1 MAYRRPIKWN
11 YTDNVFQEWTNAEV
25 GALRYNLA
33 VAYGDYLNAGGI
45 GSVGA
50 VSTGTGKADIY
61 NPGGSGVV
69 DTRRNQQSNSN
80 TAGGPDYGSGK
91 FGVGA
96 AGSDEDWPA
105 YPSTTISTISTTRW
119 QQNLDATSMPSA
131 QTLTDHSYLHYKGSG
146 YEFQYTNAE
155 QDFIDTILTDVI
167 SEMRSS
173 HGVGTYYVS
182 TTTPNFLGS
191 GTWTDKGIVFT
202 DTTYS
207 AGSTIYRLYL
217 KRNVTDT
224 SPYAP
229 SFPTS
234 HRWVV
239 GGSQGFHPQDIG
251 VNSTLIQNVL
261 MPVLKRNMS
270 GSGALQ
276 YEVSTTN
283 NGLNRGSMIDKRQ
296 EGSSTSQIYTDPNYI
311 STRTPSGGASSIT
324 TYYFKLI

>member
-11 YTDNVFQEWTNAEV
+11 YTNDAFQEWTNDEI

-33 VAYGDYLNAGGI
+33 VAYADYLNAGGI
-45 GSVGA
+45 GSCGA

-105 YPSTTISTISTTRW
+105 YPSTTISTVSTTRW
-119 QQNLDATSMPSA
+119 QQNLDSTTEPTA
-131 QTLTDHSYLHYKGSG
+131 QTKTDHAFLYYTGTG
-146 YEFQYTNAE
+146 YEFRYISAE
-155 QDFIDTILTDVI
+155 QDFVDTIISDTI

-173 HGVGTYYVS
+173 HGIGTYYIATGAPS
-182 TTTPNFLGS
+182 YLGA

-217 KRNVTDT
+217 KRNVTDP

-234 HRWVV
+234 HRWHTT
-239 GGSQGFHPQDIG
+239 GSVGFHPQNIG
-251 VNSTLIQNVL
+251 VTSTLVQNVL
-261 MPVLKRNMS
+261 LPYLRRAQS
-270 GSGALQ
+270 GAGALQ

-283 NGLNRGSMIDKRQ
+283 NGINRGSMIDKRQ
-296 EGSSTSQIYTDPNYI
+296 EGITQSQIYTDPNYI
-311 STRTPSGGASSIT
+311 STVTPSGAASTIT
-324 TYYFKLI
+324 TYYFKLL